1 MKKKFKKSEQ
11 KIADCDNIYDMVE
24 MLQCRIEEI
33 ESEHMQLVRKMGEL
47 NSRVDDFS
55 TNEN

>member
-11 KIADCDNIYDMVE
+11 KIADCDNIYDMIE
-24 MLQCRIEEI
+24 ILQSRIEEI
-33 ESEHMQLVRKMGEL
+33 ETEHMQLIRKMGEL